1 MNKRS
6 NSNNKST
13 PENKPV
19 DQKGQYCYIIGSFS
33 GGFLALDNEF
43 KIIFSSKETLNLLQP
58 STNQLIG
65 KSFWELVA
73 DSPNLKWLSQYQ
85 NDVESTYVFV
95 AKEFIAA
102 LNIWLEVKFSP
113 SPDGFSVYL
122 SDVTTHESM
131 CETVEKEKLKFLR
144 LFDRSPVPQWVY
156 DIETLS
162 FLEVNAAAISQYGY
176 SRAEF
181 LAMTI
186 REIRPKSEQNVLQD
200 LLKQRSVN
208 GISSSLAAIHQL
220 RNGENRNVKIEST
233 AINFRG
239 HNARLVLALDITQQ
253 YLAQEALANSE
264 HRFKSLVQ
272 NGSDLI
278 AILDH
283 NWNYKYANDNT
294 KTILNID
301 PLALIG
307 KNAFDFINPEDKE
320 DLLVQLKTLKEK
332 KQVTLKP
339 FRFTDGAGNY
349 RWIATILTD
358 MTDESSINGIIANS
372 RDITEIIE
380 SKIKAQESIERYEIV
395 AKATSDAIWDYDI
408 ATDTIIWNKAI
419 QSIFGYKFTTC
430 TSQWFKSNVHP
441 DDLEETVIQ
450 TFTESLIHTK
460 SKLMRE
466 FRFRCEDGSYKTV
479 LDRTFII
486 YDSAKNATRMIGSM
500 QDITHTNNYINAI
513 KQQNKKLQ
521 EISWLQSHAVRAPL
535 ASVLGLTQLIQ
546 FPKYADEDLVQL
558 LTYVKSSAEELDT
571 VITNIIK
578 KTYE

>member
-1 MNKRS
+1 MNQQS
-6 NSNNKST
+6 NSKNTRNQKNE
-13 PENKPV
+13 PE
-19 DQKGQYCYIIGSFS
+19 DQKGQYCCVIDSFV

-43 KIIFSSKETLNLLQP
+43 NIVFASKESLNLLQP

-65 KSFWELVA
+65 RNFWGVLTE
-73 DSPNLKWLSQYQ
+73 SPDLNWLSQYQ
-85 NDVESTYVFV
+85 HNVEKAYVFV
-95 AKEFIAA
+95 AKEFIPAH
-102 LNIWLEVKFSP
+102 NIWLEVKFSP
-113 SPDGFSVYL
+113 SLNGFSVYL
-122 SDVTTHESM
+122 NDITNHELM
-131 CETVEKEKLKFLR
+131 GETVQNEKLKFLR

-156 DIETLS
+156 DIDTLS
-162 FLEVNAAAISQYGY
+162 FLEVNAAAVYQYGY
-176 SRAEF
+176 SREEF

-186 REIRPKSEQNVLQD
+186 KEIRPKSEHDALED
-200 LLKQRSVN
+200 LLKQRTSN
-208 GISSSLAAIHQL
+208 GIYSSLAAVHRL
-220 RNGENRNVKIEST
+220 RNGETRHVKIEST

-239 HNARLVLALDITQQ
+239 HNARLVLALDFTQQ
-253 YLAQEALANSE
+253 HLAREALANSE

-278 AILDH
+278 AILDDNGH
-283 NWNYKYANDNT
+283 YKYVNDNT

-301 PLALIG
+301 PLLLIG
-307 KNAFDFINPEDKE
+307 KNAFDFINPEDKN
-320 DLLVQLKTLKEK
+320 DLLLQLETLKEK
-332 KQVTLKP
+332 KQIKLNP
-339 FRFTDGAGNY
+339 FRFTDGDGNY

-380 SKIKAQESIERYEIV
+380 SKLKTQESVERYEIV

-408 ATDTIIWNKAI
+408 ATDTITWNKAL
-419 QSIFGYKFTTC
+419 QSIFGYKLTTC
-430 TSQWFKSNVHP
+430 TSEWFKSNVHP

-450 TFTESLIHTK
+450 TYADSLLHTK
-460 SKLMRE
+460 SRLIRE
-466 FRFRCEDGSYKTV
+466 FRFKCEDGSYKTV

-486 YDSAKNATRMIGSM
+486 YDSEKNATRMIGSM

-513 KQQNKKLQ
+513 EQQNKKLQ

-546 FPKYADEDLVQL
+546 VPQHADDDLVQL
-558 LTYVKSSAEELDT
+558 LSYVKSSAEELDT